1 MNMILRRKTVCLA
14 TWKLNNASAEQLLDY
29 RAFQELL
36 MGPDVRLNLQVP
48 IQLITSKRY
57 EEGRL
62 VRHSELQYLRLWQYG
77 RSQYLMFFANVSSN
91 MYKEYKSTSISRIR
105 VLIRLRSK
113 AKDP

>member
-1 MNMILRRKTVCLA
+1 MNMILRRKTVCSA

-57 EEGRL
+57 EEGKL
-62 VRHSELQYLRLWQYG
+62 VKHSELQYLRLWQYG
-77 RSQYLMFFANVSSN
+77 RSQYLMFFANMSTIK
-91 MYKEYKSTSISRIR
+91 YKEYKSASIQ
-105 VLIRLRSK
+105 
-113 AKDP
+113 KDEGFN